1 MERIVGITARFE
13 AREGAVE
20 NGSTPSKR
28 TVVQK
33 NLEDTRSPSGAKGR
47 IRLMETTDR

>member
-1 MERIVGITARFE
+1 MERIVGTTVRFE

-28 TVVQK
+28 IAVQK
-33 NLEDTRSPSGAKGR
+33 VREETKSPSGASGR
-47 IRLMETTDR
+47 TRVTETGRR